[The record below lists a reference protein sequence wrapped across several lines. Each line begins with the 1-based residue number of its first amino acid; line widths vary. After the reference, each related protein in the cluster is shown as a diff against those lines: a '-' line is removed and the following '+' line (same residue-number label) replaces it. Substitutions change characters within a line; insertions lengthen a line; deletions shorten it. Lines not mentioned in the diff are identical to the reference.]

1 MDSTQLKMRTLALL
15 ALALSST
22 SVAAAAPAPGA
33 AASTAPAATAP
44 AATAPALTAP
54 AATAPAASAPAALAP
69 WRQDRFVISLW
80 VDPVVPPA
88 NFSFEYARAARAG
101 FTTLLGGFGATTP
114 AAVRAQAAA
123 CAAAG
128 LACIPSACETAA
140 GPGPDGSCVGA
151 AAPGDAVM
159 GYQMYDEPQPSD
171 FPGLANWSA
180 SVAARAPGALRFINL
195 LPNYGIP
202 GGPAA
207 YAAYVSSF
215 VSVVGPDVLCFDHY
229 PQWSQP
235 PEADISPQGYLRNL
249 GAIRAAAMAANINF
263 WNFMNIMPYGERSD
277 VPEAQVRWQV
287 FSSLAFGAKGL
298 LYFTYWTPAS
308 DAGGTF
314 QWAGGIMTP
323 VLPAGASGG
332 EGAAI
337 YVEGPQFAVAQRVNA
352 KLGAYGRFLLNA
364 TSLAAFAANGTGT
377 SSAAVPGGGPVAAVG
392 GSGAG
397 PAWSVLLGLFSATPG
412 ASSAVLLHNQDVS
425 APAIVTLALAQPP
438 ATVAACELDVAS
450 GARLQL
456 FDDAP
461 AMPGLQLRLAEGDA
475 RLLVFA
481 PAGEQC

>member
-1 MDSTQLKMRTLALL
+1 MPPPSPPLPQLVRALL
-15 ALALSST
+15 LLLPS
-22 SVAAAAPAPGA
+22 AAAGGGV
-33 AASTAPAATAP
+33 ASG
-44 AATAPALTAP
+44 
-54 AATAPAASAPAALAP
+54 AP
-69 WRQDRFVISLW
+69 WRQDRFVVSLW
-80 VDPVVPPA
+80 VDPVVPEA

-114 AAVRAQAAA
+114 AAVRAQVAA
-123 CAAAG
+123 CAAAV

-140 GPGPDGSCVGA
+140 GPGPSGSCVGA

-159 GYQMYDEPQPSD
+159 GFQMFDEPQPSD

-180 SVAARAPGALRFINL
+180 SIAERAPGALRFINL

-202 GGPAA
+202 GGPSA
-207 YAAYVSSF
+207 YADYVSEF
-215 VSVVGPDVLCFDHY
+215 VSVVKPDLLCFDHY

-249 GAIRAAAMAANINF
+249 GAIRAAASDAGISF
-263 WNFMNIMPYGERSD
+263 WNFMNIMPYGGRSD

-298 LYFTYWTPAS
+298 LYFCYWNPAS

-314 QWAGGIMTP
+314 QWAGAIMTP

-332 EGAAI
+332 EGAAV

-352 KLGAYGRFLLNA
+352 KLGAFGRFLLNA
-364 TSLAAFAANGTGT
+364 TSLATFAANGTGA
-377 SSAAVPGGGPVAAVG
+377 SSAAVPGGGPIASVG

-397 PAWSVLLGLFSATPG
+397 PAWSVLLGLFAAAPG
-412 ASSAVLLHNQDVS
+412 AGSAVLLHNQDVA

-438 ATVAACELDVAS
+438 AAAAACELDAAS
-450 GARLQL
+450 GARVQL

-481 PAGEQC
+481 PAGGRC